1 MDITLI
7 KDRIKFS
14 KDGPHKEVISDIAK
28 AKTVLICLE
37 IGQSAEDTTK
47 SEVSLFV
54 LEGKGSF
61 IINGKE
67 EKVEKGGLLVLNGN
81 EAYNMKADSR
91 MVILAI
97 ITK

>member
-1 MDITLI
+1 MDITFI

-61 IINGKE
+61 IVNGKE
-67 EKVEKGGLLVLNGN
+67 EKVVKGSISVINGS
-81 EAYNMKADSR
+81 ESYSIKSDTQ
-91 MVILAI
+91 MVVISVI
-97 ITK
+97 SK